1 MCQQS
6 GQQPT
11 TTASGV
17 GAWCYWLLQSI
28 PISIENELPAHRCAR
43 VWSCVGAGGVA
54 TNGRPWGDVSR
65 RGTTWECVA
74 YRCPLAITI
83 GILGAAAGAALSIL
97 RCMRDRA
104 PSISLPVG
112 VASQRKHMQR
122 WPADRAT
129 QLRHADMSSSPR
141 RRRLRLACHLM
152 PCHPTTT
159 RGLARRGSVSHTA
172 QWLTYRPARRLSEVG
187 SVQTAAAQR
196 VLLCAGASL
205 PCWAYR
211 RLLHRA
217 LGRRPVWQFGEGKGA
232 SMHGTNCS
240 ISSRNKAVSRHGH
253 AAAPLPA
260 IRPLCAT
267 HACNAER
274 ALNMARLEAQ
284 YVLPRTVCRC
294 TVAALGS
301 TACART
307 QHRSGST
314 AAAAAWLALC
324 DFSCCSI
331 LP

>member
-1 MCQQS
+1 MGREAGEQSAEAGQSSARGLPPVVPAAGPPPPRRAFALAQHQPSRSPCAAETIPKAPQAGCTSPCAAQATQQRDARRMCQQS
-6 GQQPT
+6 GRQPT

-28 PISIENELPAHRCAR
+28 PISVENELPAHRCAR

-54 TNGRPWGDVSR
+54 TNGRPWGDVSG

-152 PCHPTTT
+152 PCPPTTT
-159 RGLARRGSVSHTA
+159 RGLARRGTVFHTA
-172 QWLTYRPARRLSEVG
+172 QWLTYRHARRLSEVG

-196 VLLCAGASL
+196 VLLSAGAQ
-205 PCWAYR
+205 PAM
-211 RLLHRA
+211 
-217 LGRRPVWQFGEGKGA
+217 LGIPRP
-232 SMHGTNCS
+232 T
-240 ISSRNKAVSRHGH
+240 
-253 AAAPLPA
+253 P
-260 IRPLCAT
+260 
-267 HACNAER
+267 
-274 ALNMARLEAQ
+274 
-284 YVLPRTVCRC
+284 
-294 TVAALGS
+294 
-301 TACART
+301 
-307 QHRSGST
+307 
-314 AAAAAWLALC
+314 
-324 DFSCCSI
+324 
-331 LP
+331 